1 MTEKHEYYPDSS
13 LFSASLEKVM
23 GTRFFILLLGKEE
36 RQASELWEEVRSLLE
51 SGDSVFNRFSS
62 ESEVSKVNA
71 LLKERGEALLSDVL
85 ARSVADCVEFRRRT
99 SGLFDITKDSKKE
112 LAIEGNVLRAEGA
125 ELDFGG
131 YAKGWA
137 LRQIMSLLESKG
149 VSAAFVDFGG
159 SSICALGS
167 HPAGDC
173 WSVDL
178 NSPRTGMYLNTFR
191 LRDSSLST
199 SGNTP
204 AYSGHIVNPITG
216 EANKRN
222 MMVLVEGKDPLVC
235 EVLSTAYMLCHSEE
249 LREGMRREFGD
260 YVFNAYSDLL

>member
-1 MTEKHEYYPDSS
+1 
-13 LFSASLEKVM
+13 
-23 GTRFFILLLGKEE
+23 
-36 RQASELWEEVRSLLE
+36 
-51 SGDSVFNRFSS
+51 
-62 ESEVSKVNA
+62 
-71 LLKERGEALLSDVL
+71 
-85 ARSVADCVEFRRRT
+85 
-99 SGLFDITKDSKKE
+99 
-112 LAIEGNVLRAEGA
+112 
-125 ELDFGG
+125 
-131 YAKGWA
+131 
-137 LRQIMSLLESKG
+137 MSLLESKG

-178 NSPRTGMYLNTFR
+178 NSPRTGMYLNTFS

-216 EANKRN
+216 EANNRN
-222 MMVLVEGKDPLVC
+222 MMVSVEGKDPLVC